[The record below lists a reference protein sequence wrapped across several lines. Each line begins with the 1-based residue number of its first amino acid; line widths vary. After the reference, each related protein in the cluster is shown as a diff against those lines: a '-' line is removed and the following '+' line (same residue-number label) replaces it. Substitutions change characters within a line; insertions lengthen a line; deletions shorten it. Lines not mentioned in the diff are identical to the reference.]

1 MPRRPN
7 EGLPDVEEYQCIAQ
21 FRSLIQAEEASQ
33 RERACQKGP
42 ALPPAR
48 AIGDWSRSAR
58 SSPPSRRARATRR
71 TVLVST
77 PRSRHEVVSR
87 EDGTTP
93 GGPLLR
99 SCVESRRTRGPDTR
113 ASSPGGG
120 SGSVPGRSTFERRA
134 DPAPGRARS
143 SRGSTIRLRTRE
155 RPRRTRDVRGRGA
168 RARRPTTPPR
178 RSSRA

>member
-1 MPRRPN
+1 VPRRPN

-21 FRSLIQAEEASQ
+21 FRSLIQAGQASRQ
-33 RERACQKGP
+33 ERACQKGP

-48 AIGDWSRSAR
+48 AIGVWSRSAR
-58 SSPPSRRARATRR
+58 SSPPSRRGRATRR
-71 TVLVST
+71 TVLVAT

-87 EDGTTP
+87 EERDDPRWTTT
-93 GGPLLR
+93 R
-99 SCVESRRTRGPDTR
+99 SCVESRRTPGPDTR

-143 SRGSTIRLRTRE
+143 SRGSTTRLRMRE
-155 RPRRTRDVRGRGA
+155 RPPRTRGVRGRGA